1 MSGNLFKYIPFSV
14 TQLTSAIDSG
24 TLALPDIQRP
34 FVWPQTKVRDL
45 LDSMYRGFPV
55 GQLMFWQTGA
65 EPGVKQIGTDTK
77 PISVPF
83 HLIVDGQQ
91 RLTSLYAV
99 MLGKPVLR
107 DDFTEQTIKV
117 AFNPFT
123 EQFAIPDATT
133 TRQVE
138 WLSDITPL
146 FNSFLDTVES
156 YVAKVREVREV
167 SEDERRHLFNVFDRV
182 RDLSSYQFSVVELDA
197 NADEE
202 QVAEVFVRT
211 NSEGVVL
218 NQADFI
224 LTLMSVFW
232 EKGRKQLEDFARA
245 AKKPS
250 LSTAS
255 PFNWYIHPQPAQLLR
270 VSAAVA
276 FRRAVLKHVY
286 SALRGRDV
294 ETGQSDPAK
303 REAQFARFATAQEKV
318 LDLTNWLEYLHVL
331 ERAGYRGSKMIS
343 SENAILYTYALWL
356 IGREECNVPL
366 DRLREVMARWF
377 FMASITARYSGPFE
391 SQMEKDLA
399 QLKGVTTADDF
410 CRIIDR
416 IVSDTLT
423 PDFWNITLPN
433 ELGTSASKSPA
444 LLSYI
449 AALNILDADPLL
461 STGKVRSWLD
471 PAITAKKGIERHHL
485 FPRAYLRNH
494 LGITDIKSIN
504 QIANMALVEWS
515 DNIKISD
522 QPPSEYWPEQ
532 VAAKSRSAGLTEDR
546 LARQNHWHALP
557 DGWQH
562 MEYDNFLD
570 ERRRLMADVV
580 HEAFDRLKET
590 GYQPEY
596 PTTDTTQEAPQ
607 SADEPLTPPTS
618 LRDLLLTGALA
629 PGTTLVPTR
638 DGFDTTG
645 ELNADGTITV
655 DEVTYDSP
663 SGAGRAVTG
672 YAVNGWT
679 FWLADTPDGLRRLDR
694 IRQDQTADE
703 AGGQWPL

>member
-1 MSGNLFKYIPFSV
+1 MAGHLFKYIPFSV
-14 TQLTSAIDSG
+14 SQLTSAIDSG
-24 TLALPDIQRP
+24 ALALPDIQRP
-34 FVWPQTKVRDL
+34 FVWPQSKVRDL

-55 GQLMFWQTGA
+55 GQVMFWQTGA
-65 EPGVKQIGTDTK
+65 EPGVKQIGTDAK
-77 PISVPF
+77 AMAVPF

-107 DDFTEQTIKV
+107 EDFTEQIIKV

-133 TRQVE
+133 ARQVE
-138 WLSDITPL
+138 WLPNITPL
-146 FNSFLDTVES
+146 YHSFLETVEG
-156 YVAKVREVREV
+156 YVEKVREVREV
-167 SEDERRHLFNVFDRV
+167 TEEDRKHLFNVLDHV
-182 RDLSSYQFSVVELDA
+182 RDLSGYQFSVVELDV

-202 QVAEVFVRT
+202 QVAEVFVRI

-232 EKGRKQLEDFARA
+232 EKGRRELEDFARE

-250 LSTAS
+250 LDTAS
-255 PFNWYIHPQPAQLLR
+255 PFNWYIHPQPAQMLR

-294 ETGQSDPAK
+294 DTGKPNPDR
-303 REAQFARFATAQEKV
+303 REQQFARFAEAQEKV
-318 LDLTNWLEYLHVL
+318 LNLTNWLEYLHVL

-356 IGREECNVPL
+356 IGREECGVPL

-377 FMASITARYSGPFE
+377 FMSSITARYSGSFE

-399 QLKGVTTADDF
+399 LMKSVTTADDF
-410 CRIIDR
+410 CRIVDQ
-416 IVSDTLT
+416 VVTDTLT
-423 PDFWNITLPN
+423 ADFWNITLPN

-471 PAITAKKGIERHHL
+471 PAVTAKKGIERHHL
-485 FPRAYLRNH
+485 FPKGYLRKH
-494 LGITDIKSIN
+494 LGITDTKAIN

-522 QPPSEYWPEQ
+522 EAPAVYWPQQ
-532 VAAKSRSAGLTEDR
+532 VADKSKSAGLTGDR
-546 LARQNHWHALP
+546 LEKQARWHALP
-557 DGWQH
+557 DGWQE
-562 MEYDNFLD
+562 MDYQEFLVQ
-570 ERRRLMADVV
+570 RRKLMAGVV
-580 HEAFDRLKET
+580 REAFSLLEDH
-590 GYQPEY
+590 GYQPQY
-596 PTTDTTQEAPQ
+596 PQVPMDAAYTEEDE
-607 SADEPLTPPTS
+607 EPLTPATS
-618 LRDLLLTGALA
+618 LRDLILSGALT
-629 PGTTLVPTR
+629 PGTTLLPAR
-638 DGFDTTG
+638 DGFDATG

-655 DEVTYDSP
+655 DDVVYDSP
-663 SGAGRAVTG
+663 SGAARAVIG
-672 YAVNGWT
+672 YAVNGWR
-679 FWLADTPDGLRRLDR
+679 FWLADTPSGLQRLDD
-694 IRQDQTADE
+694 IRQAQGSE
-703 AGGQWPL
+703 E

>member
-1 MSGNLFKYIPFSV
+1 MAGHLFKYIPFSV
-14 TQLTSAIDSG
+14 AQLTTAIDSG

-55 GQLMFWQTGA
+55 GQVMFWQTGA
-65 EPGVKQIGTDTK
+65 EPGVKQIGTDAK
-77 PISVPF
+77 PVAVPY

-107 DDFTEQTIKV
+107 EDFSEQVIKV

-133 TRQVE
+133 DRQVE
-138 WLSDITPL
+138 WLPNITPL
-146 FNSFLDTVES
+146 YHSFLETVEA
-156 YVAKVREVREV
+156 YVEKVREVREV
-167 SEDERRHLFNVFDRV
+167 SEDERKHLFNVLDRV
-182 RDLSSYQFSVVELDA
+182 RDLSSYQFSVVELDV

-202 QVAEVFVRT
+202 QVAEVFVRI

-232 EKGRKQLEDFARA
+232 EKGRRELEDFARE

-250 LSTAS
+250 MNTAS
-255 PFNWYIHPQPAQLLR
+255 PFNWYIHPQPAQMLR

-294 ETGQSDPAK
+294 ETGKPDPAK
-303 REAQFARFATAQEKV
+303 REQQFDRFAEAQEKV
-318 LDLTNWLEYLHVL
+318 LNLTNWLEYLHVL
-331 ERAGYRGSKMIS
+331 ERAGYRGSKMVS
-343 SENAILYTYALWL
+343 SENAILYSYALWL
-356 IGREECNVPL
+356 IGREECAVPL

-377 FMASITARYSGPFE
+377 FMSSITARYSGSFE

-399 QLKGVTTADDF
+399 LMKGVTTADDF
-410 CRIIDR
+410 CRSIDQ
-416 IVSDTLT
+416 VVTDTLT
-423 PDFWNITLPN
+423 GDFWSITLPN

-471 PAITAKKGIERHHL
+471 PAMTVKKGIERHHL
-485 FPRAYLRNH
+485 FPKGYLRKH
-494 LGITDIKSIN
+494 LGITDTKAIN

-522 QPPSEYWPEQ
+522 EAPSVYWPKQ
-532 VAAKSRSAGLTEDR
+532 VADKSKTAGLTQER
-546 LARQNHWHALP
+546 LEKQARWHALP
-557 DGWQH
+557 DDWQE
-562 MEYDNFLD
+562 MDYQEFLVQ
-570 ERRRLMADVV
+570 RRKLMAGVV
-580 HEAFDRLKET
+580 RDAFSLLADH
-590 GYQPEY
+590 GYQPQY
-596 PTTDTTQEAPQ
+596 PQVAIDAAYTEEDE
-607 SADEPLTPPTS
+607 EPLTPATS
-618 LRDLLLTGALA
+618 LRDLVLSGALTA
-629 PGTTLVPTR
+629 GTTLLPAR
-638 DGFDTTG
+638 DGFDATG

-655 DEVTYDSP
+655 DDVVYDSP
-663 SGAGRAVTG
+663 SGAARAVIG
-672 YAVNGWT
+672 YAVNGWR
-679 FWLADTPDGLRRLDR
+679 FWLADTPSGLQRLDD
-694 IRQDQTADE
+694 IRQAQGSE
-703 AGGQWPL
+703 E

>member
-1 MSGNLFKYIPFSV
+1 MASHLFKYIPFSV
-14 TQLTSAIDSG
+14 SQLTSAIDSG
-24 TLALPDIQRP
+24 ALALPDIQRP
-34 FVWPQTKVRDL
+34 FVWPQAKVRDL

-55 GQLMFWQTGA
+55 GQVMFWQTGA
-65 EPGVKQIGTDTK
+65 EPGVKQIGTDAK
-77 PISVPF
+77 PVAVPY

-107 DDFTEQTIKV
+107 EDFTEQVIRV

-133 TRQVE
+133 AKQVE
-138 WLSDITPL
+138 WLPDITAL
-146 FNSFLDTVES
+146 FNSFLSTVENYWKTVKEERDLDES
-156 YVAKVREVREV
+156 VRE
-167 SEDERRHLFNVFDRV
+167 HLFNVFDRV
-182 RDLSSYQFSVVELDA
+182 RDLSGYQFSVVELDA
-197 NADEE
+197 DADEE
-202 QVAEVFVRT
+202 QVAEVFVRI

-232 EKGRKQLEDFARA
+232 EKGRRELEDFARES
-245 AKKPS
+245 KKPS
-250 LSTAS
+250 LNTAS
-255 PFNWYIHPQPAQLLR
+255 PFNWYIHPQPAQMLR

-294 ETGQSDPAK
+294 ETGKPDPAK
-303 REAQFARFATAQEKV
+303 RDRQFARFADAQEKV
-318 LDLTNWLEYLHVL
+318 LNLTNWLEYLHVL

-343 SENAILYTYALWL
+343 SESAILYTYALWL
-356 IGREECNVPL
+356 IGREECGVPL

-377 FMASITARYSGPFE
+377 FMSSITARYSGSFE

-399 QLKGVTTADDF
+399 LMKGVTTADEF
-410 CRIIDR
+410 CRIIDQ
-416 IVSDTLT
+416 VVTDTLT
-423 PDFWNITLPN
+423 ADFWSITLPN

-485 FPRAYLRNH
+485 FPKGYLRKH
-494 LGITDIKSIN
+494 LGISDTKAIN

-522 QPPSEYWPEQ
+522 EAPSVYWPQQ
-532 VAAKSRSAGLTEDR
+532 VADKAKTAGLTEER
-546 LARQNHWHALP
+546 LEKQARWHALP
-557 DGWQH
+557 DGWQE
-562 MEYDNFLD
+562 MDYQEFLVQ
-570 ERRRLMADVV
+570 RRKLMAGVV
-580 HEAFDRLKET
+580 RDAFSLLADH
-590 GYQPEY
+590 GYQPHY
-596 PTTDTTQEAPQ
+596 PEAPLDAAF
-607 SADEPLTPPTS
+607 SEETEEPLTPATS
-618 LRDLLLTGALA
+618 LRDLILSGALA
-629 PGTTLVPTR
+629 TGTTLLPAR
-638 DGFDTTG
+638 DGFDATG

-655 DEVTYDSP
+655 DDITYDSP
-663 SGAGRAVTG
+663 SGAARAVIG
-672 YAVNGWT
+672 YAVNGWR
-679 FWLADTPDGLRRLDR
+679 FWLADTPSGLQRLDD
-694 IRQDQTADE
+694 IRQAQSAE
-703 AGGQWPL
+703 E

>member
-1 MSGNLFKYIPFSV
+1 MAGHLFKYIPFSV
-14 TQLTSAIDSG
+14 SQLTSAIDSG
-24 TLALPDIQRP
+24 ALALPDIQRP
-34 FVWPQTKVRDL
+34 FVWPQSKVRDL

-55 GQLMFWQTGA
+55 GQVMFWQTGA
-65 EPGVKQIGTDTK
+65 EPGVKQIGTDAK
-77 PISVPF
+77 VMAVPF

-107 DDFTEQTIKV
+107 EDFTEQVIKV

-133 TRQVE
+133 AKQVE
-138 WLSDITPL
+138 WLPDITPL
-146 FNSFLDTVES
+146 FHSFLETVEG
-156 YVAKVREVREV
+156 YVDKVREVREV
-167 SEDERRHLFNVFDRV
+167 TEDERKHLFNVLDQV
-182 RDLSSYQFSVVELDA
+182 RDLSGYQFSVVELDV

-202 QVAEVFVRT
+202 QVAEVFVRI

-232 EKGRKQLEDFARA
+232 EKGRRELEDFARE

-250 LSTAS
+250 LNTAS
-255 PFNWYIHPQPAQLLR
+255 PFNWYIHPQPAQMLR

-294 ETGQSDPAK
+294 DTGKPDPAK
-303 REAQFARFATAQEKV
+303 REQQFARFAAAQEKV
-318 LDLTNWLEYLHVL
+318 LNLTNWLEYLHVL

-356 IGREECNVPL
+356 IGREECGVPL

-377 FMASITARYSGPFE
+377 FMSSITARYSGSFE

-399 QLKGVTTADDF
+399 LMKGVTTADDF
-410 CRIIDR
+410 CRLVDQ
-416 IVSDTLT
+416 VVTDTLT
-423 PDFWNITLPN
+423 ADFWGITLPN

-485 FPRAYLRNH
+485 FPKGYLRKH
-494 LGITDIKSIN
+494 LGITDTKAIN

-522 QPPSEYWPEQ
+522 EAPAVYWPQQ
-532 VAAKSRSAGLTEDR
+532 VADKSKSAGLTDDR
-546 LARQNHWHALP
+546 LEKQARWHALP
-557 DGWQH
+557 DRWQE
-562 MEYDNFLD
+562 MDYQEFLVQ
-570 ERRRLMADVV
+570 RRKLMAGVV
-580 HEAFDRLKET
+580 REAFSLLEDH
-590 GYQPEY
+590 GYQPQY
-596 PTTDTTQEAPQ
+596 PQVPMDAAYTEEDE
-607 SADEPLTPPTS
+607 EPLTPATS
-618 LRDLLLTGALA
+618 LRDLILSGALT
-629 PGTTLVPTR
+629 PGTTLLPAR
-638 DGFDTTG
+638 DGFDATG

-655 DEVTYDSP
+655 DDVVYDSP
-663 SGAGRAVTG
+663 SGAARAVIG
-672 YAVNGWT
+672 YAVNGWR
-679 FWLADTPDGLRRLDR
+679 FWLADTPSGLLRLDD
-694 IRQDQTADE
+694 IRQQQLE
-703 AGGQWPL
+703 EQ

>member
-1 MSGNLFKYIPFSV
+1 MAGHLFKYIPFSV
-14 TQLTSAIDSG
+14 SQLTSAIDSG
-24 TLALPDIQRP
+24 ALALPDIQRP
-34 FVWPQTKVRDL
+34 FVWPQSKVRDL

-55 GQLMFWQTGA
+55 GQVMFWQTGA
-65 EPGVKQIGTDTK
+65 EPGVKQIGTDAK
-77 PISVPF
+77 VMAVPS

-107 DDFTEQTIKV
+107 EDFTEQVIKV

-133 TRQVE
+133 AKQVE
-138 WLSDITPL
+138 WLPDITPL
-146 FNSFLDTVES
+146 FHSFLETVEA
-156 YVAKVREVREV
+156 YVDKVREVREV
-167 SEDERRHLFNVFDRV
+167 TEDERKHLFNVLDQV
-182 RDLSSYQFSVVELDA
+182 RDLSGYQFSVVELDV

-202 QVAEVFVRT
+202 QVAEVFVRI

-232 EKGRKQLEDFARA
+232 EKGRRELEDFARE

-250 LSTAS
+250 LNTAS
-255 PFNWYIHPQPAQLLR
+255 PFNWYIHPQPAQMLR

-294 ETGQSDPAK
+294 DTGKPDPAK
-303 REAQFARFATAQEKV
+303 REQQFARFAEAQEKV
-318 LDLTNWLEYLHVL
+318 LNLTNWLEYLHVL

-356 IGREECNVPL
+356 IGREECGVPL

-377 FMASITARYSGPFE
+377 FMSSITARYSGSFE

-399 QLKGVTTADDF
+399 LMKGVTTADDF
-410 CRIIDR
+410 CRLVDQ
-416 IVSDTLT
+416 VVTDTLT
-423 PDFWNITLPN
+423 ADFWSITLPN

-485 FPRAYLRNH
+485 FPKAYLRKH
-494 LGITDIKSIN
+494 LGITDTKAIN

-522 QPPSEYWPEQ
+522 EAPSVYWPQQ
-532 VAAKSRSAGLTEDR
+532 VADKSKTAGLTEDR
-546 LARQNHWHALP
+546 LEKQARWHALP
-557 DGWQH
+557 DGWQE
-562 MEYDNFLD
+562 MDYQEFLVQ
-570 ERRRLMADVV
+570 RRKLMAGVV
-580 HEAFDRLKET
+580 REAFSLLVDH
-590 GYQPEY
+590 GYQPQY
-596 PTTDTTQEAPQ
+596 PQVPMDAAYTEEDE
-607 SADEPLTPPTS
+607 EPLTPATS
-618 LRDLLLTGALA
+618 LRDLILSGALTS
-629 PGTTLVPTR
+629 GTTLLPAR
-638 DGFDTTG
+638 DGFDATG

-655 DEVTYDSP
+655 DDVVYDSP
-663 SGAGRAVTG
+663 SGAARAVIG
-672 YAVNGWT
+672 YAVNGWR
-679 FWLADTPDGLRRLDR
+679 FWLADTPSGLLRLDD
-694 IRQDQTADE
+694 IRQQQLE
-703 AGGQWPL
+703 EQ